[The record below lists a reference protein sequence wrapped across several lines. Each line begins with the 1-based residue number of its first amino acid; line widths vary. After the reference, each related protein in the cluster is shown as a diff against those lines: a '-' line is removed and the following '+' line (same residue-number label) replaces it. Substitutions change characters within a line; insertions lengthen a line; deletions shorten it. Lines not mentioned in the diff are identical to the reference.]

1 MYKHKTDEQETRSEA
16 KEIAEKVEDLKLEVE
31 TLRTTV
37 LNQKEELAKYE
48 NETKLKLQELEIQVK
63 ELNEINEKKDKLIKS
78 LREKLKKGEQQ
89 EKEKNKKLSENEIIK
104 RKEISPKENKQPLK
118 AKCDKCGK
126 SFNGPNVLKVHIELH
141 HEESS
146 EKTRRKVG
154 TEKNERFQ
162 KEKVSSNECFNCE
175 KCGKEITEQR
185 VLEAHMELHH

>member
-16 KEIAEKVEDLKLEVE
+16 KEMAELEVE

-89 EKEKNKKLSENEIIK
+89 EKETNKKLSKNEIIK
-104 RKEISPKENKQPLK
+104 RK
-118 AKCDKCGK
+118 
-126 SFNGPNVLKVHIELH
+126 
-141 HEESS
+141 
-146 EKTRRKVG
+146 
-154 TEKNERFQ
+154 
-162 KEKVSSNECFNCE
+162 
-175 KCGKEITEQR
+175 
-185 VLEAHMELHH
+185 